1 VLHPF
6 VISGSWGIHL
16 AVINSICCDVYTNW
30 KGIRDIYAS
39 AAERNDTVSK
49 ILSKEEESEE

>member
-6 VISGSWGIHL
+6 VISGSLGIHL

-39 AAERNDTVSK
+39 AAESVDTVLKTS
-49 ILSKEEESEE
+49 SKEEKK